1 MIFSST
7 TSNKKYR
14 NIPELIESQVDLWCY
29 RTLNGQKLKFQTVMM
44 EYIRKTLV
52 VLRYKLTLGML
63 AL

>member
-7 TSNKKYR
+7 TANKKYR

-29 RTLNGQKLKFQTVMM
+29 RTLNGQKLKFQTVMI